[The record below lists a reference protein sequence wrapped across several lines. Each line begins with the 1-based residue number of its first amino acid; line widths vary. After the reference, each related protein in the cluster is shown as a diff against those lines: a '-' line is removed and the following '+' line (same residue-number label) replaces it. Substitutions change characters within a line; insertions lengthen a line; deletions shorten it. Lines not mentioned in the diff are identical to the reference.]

1 MVQTLPAD
9 RFEMI
14 VHWNSKEGR
23 IIRGRTMPEL
33 AVFLANIT
41 LPVPVIDK
49 TGLEGMYKINLAFS
63 VTLAGGKQMSNDPDL
78 YSACSNHSGSRWR
91 STRVWWGP
99 MQIET

>member
-1 MVQTLPAD
+1 
-9 RFEMI
+9 
-14 VHWNSKEGR
+14 
-23 IIRGRTMPEL
+23 MPEL

-78 YSACSNHSGSRWR
+78 YSALQQPLGLKMEEHKGL
-91 STRVWWGP
+91 VGP
-99 MQIET
+99 YAN